1 MQLDGVTEATRH
13 DIVRILGLWAEAR
26 ARHGSAG
33 PYLFGTFGAA
43 DIFYAPIV
51 TRFVTYGV
59 GMPGFAQAYMQ
70 AIIEHEWMREWNNS
84 AEEEQ
89 WVIEQYELV
98 G

>member
-1 MQLDGVTEATRH
+1 
-13 DIVRILGLWAEAR
+13 
-26 ARHGSAG
+26 
-33 PYLFGTFGAA
+33 
-43 DIFYAPIV
+43 
-51 TRFVTYGV
+51 
-59 GMPGFAQAYMQ
+59 MQ